1 MKFKL
6 PLVSDTAVPGT
17 IIALFLHASI
27 AHASCTVT
35 DDSGHQITLEK
46 PAQRI
51 ISLAPDLTET
61 LFSIGAGKQI
71 IGVMQGSDYPLA
83 ARHITP
89 VGSYTG
95 LDLEKIISLH
105 PDLIVIWGTTFTR
118 QLDVLRKMGIP
129 VYQNEPRRLEDVAR
143 TMTHLGCLAG
153 TERSARESA
162 QAYTRGLAKIRAAY
176 SQQKPVTVFYQIG
189 PYSLITINKNS
200 WINQALTICG
210 GRNVF
215 ADALSIAPEVSWEA
229 VVAAKPE
236 VIISDAVN
244 PDWKQRWQSWH
255 EIPAVS
261 HGFLFAIPPDLME
274 RAGPRLLAG
283 TRYVCSFL
291 QQARPH

>member
-1 MKFKL
+1 L
-6 PLVSDTAVPGT
+6 L
-17 IIALFLHASI
+17 LCASS
-27 AHASCTVT
+27 AHATCTVT
-35 DDSGHQITLEK
+35 DDTNHQLHLQK

-51 ISLAPDLTET
+51 ISLAPDITET
-61 LFSIGAGKQI
+61 LFAIGAGKQI
-71 IGVMQGSDYPLA
+71 IGVMQGSDYPPA
-83 ARHITP
+83 ARNITP

-105 PDLIVIWGTTFTR
+105 PDLIVTWGTTFTR

-153 TERSARESA
+153 TERQAEKSA
-162 QAYTRGLAKIRAAY
+162 QAYTLGLDKIRAEY

-189 PYSLITINKNS
+189 PYALITINKHS

-210 GRNVF
+210 GRNIF
-215 ADALSIAPEVSWEA
+215 ADAMSIAPEVSWES

-244 PDWKQRWQSWH
+244 PDWKQRWLSWR

-261 HGFLFAIPPDLME
+261 HGLLFAIPPDLME

-283 TRYVCSFL
+283 TRYLCSLL